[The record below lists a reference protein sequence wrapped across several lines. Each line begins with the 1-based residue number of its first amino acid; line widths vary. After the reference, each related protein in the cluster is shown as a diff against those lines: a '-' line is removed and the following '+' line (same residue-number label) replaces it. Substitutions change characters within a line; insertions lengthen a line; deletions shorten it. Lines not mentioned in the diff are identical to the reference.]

1 MTYEIIDGEGLI
13 AVFINGVLS
22 TYPKNSIIMSQ
33 VGDRV
38 AFKNAK
44 TGATLFVAHYS
55 EVSDP
60 PSNSALELIENL
72 EWVYEQQGGGV
83 GATPLGVLFVKHEY
97 SNIDTFTFRV
107 DTIVK
112 GFACNEWITDFT
124 NNGGT
129 LIGNPNLLFFQT
141 ILDPDTTTQ
150 LNSAVADE
158 GNGQNITASVARIN
172 SNGDFYWIGLDI
184 QPFSDNPASI
194 DVMTN
199 MMQSNIGTMP
209 DKLGISVDYGAY
221 DEVAATAHVFTPTLS
236 QGTHTVRV
244 SAKGGSVAAFGVVYV
259 EIKIVVP

>member
-97 SNIDTFTFRV
+97 SNIDTAYFRV